1 MRALIQR
8 VTQARVIV
16 EEEGQKIIT
25 GQIQQGL
32 VTFLG
37 FHSNDTVE
45 TVEKM
50 IQKIIK
56 LRIFEDSQ
64 HKMNES
70 LLDQKKDHLLVS
82 QFTLY
87 GDCSQGNR
95 PSFKN
100 ASSPEH
106 AKKLYEYAIE
116 YSRQLGIKTEV
127 GKFQA
132 DMKVELVNDGPV
144 TLYLELP

>member
-8 VTQARVIV
+8 VTQAQVTV

-70 LLDQKKDHLLVS
+70 LLEKKKEHLLVS